1 MSAPALSERWRARAL
16 DHQRDGAL
24 VRGDLV
30 WQRAADELE
39 AWLATREMEALNQ
52 RQAAK
57 EAGVSDSTV
66 RRWEREGKLARI
78 DPDRARYR
86 RRDVLAAARGE
97 APPRGLNL
105 VRGRR

>member
-1 MSAPALSERWRARAL
+1 MSAPVLSERWRARAL

-39 AWLATREMEALNQ
+39 AWLATRDMESMGQ
-52 RQAAK
+52 TEAAR
-57 EAGVSDSTV
+57 EVGVTTSTV

-105 VRGRR
+105 VSGRR